1 MLIKKNSRP
10 IIVIDTNIWID
21 WFVFS
26 DPSVQILKNQISKE
40 SLQIVIN
47 SHCLEELQKVIG
59 YSFAKRQLNQKEQ
72 ITAIAKCLEIT
83 KFITEN
89 NKNQLLSKTLRC
101 ADSSDQ
107 KFIELSI
114 VSNADYLI
122 TRDLALL
129 ALERKKCHKK
139 FHILSLSKYNSLFE
153 VK

>member
-72 ITAIAKCLEIT
+72 ITAIAKCL
-83 KFITEN
+83 
-89 NKNQLLSKTLRC
+89 
-101 ADSSDQ
+101 
-107 KFIELSI
+107 
-114 VSNADYLI
+114 
-122 TRDLALL
+122 
-129 ALERKKCHKK
+129 
-139 FHILSLSKYNSLFE
+139 
-153 VK
+153 